1 LVPFVVNRLARLDI
15 IALHKLAARKKRRGG
30 ARQQSNRDGNHQTT
44 NGKEQAMPRVAVDR
58 TSEMAILRRVVDPER
73 PFPSV
78 EAARAILRLSA
89 RDQTRMNRLAAK
101 NREGKLTPAEEEE
114 LDNFIRVGQTLGI
127 LQSKARRSLQ
137 AHRSGSGEQ

>member
-1 LVPFVVNRLARLDI
+1 
-15 IALHKLAARKKRRGG
+15 
-30 ARQQSNRDGNHQTT
+30 
-44 NGKEQAMPRVAVDR
+44 MPRIAVDR
-58 TSEMAILRRVVDPER
+58 TSEIVILRRVVDPQK

-78 EAARAILRLSA
+78 EAARAIVRLRFSA

-101 NREGKLTPAEEEE
+101 NREGKLTPAEDEE

-127 LQSKARRSLQ
+127 LQSKARRSLK